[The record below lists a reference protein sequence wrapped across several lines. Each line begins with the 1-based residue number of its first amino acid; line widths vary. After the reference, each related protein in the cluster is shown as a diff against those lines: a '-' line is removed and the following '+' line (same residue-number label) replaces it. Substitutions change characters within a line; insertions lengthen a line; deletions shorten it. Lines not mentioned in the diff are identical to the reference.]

1 MALAPD
7 SPSAAPLG
15 SAAERA
21 WRFTLVMVCALT
33 IVRLAALFATP
44 LELYPD
50 EAQYWLW
57 SRELAFGYFSKP
69 PMIAWL
75 IWATTQIGGDAE
87 AWVRL
92 SAPLLHGAAAL
103 VIHRIANK
111 LYGGWAGL
119 VAAAI
124 YSLMPGVVLSSGL
137 MATDAPLLFFL
148 SLTIWGYVALATE
161 TAPRRYFIAIGMGA
175 ALGLAF
181 LSKYAAIYALGS
193 IVLHAAIS
201 REARLRWCPAAIV
214 LFLVGFVL
222 VLAPNFAWNA
232 AHQFSTVKHTASNA
246 NWGASTLFNFRE
258 LIEFVGSQFGV
269 FGPLPFAVL
278 LGGAVWLGVKK
289 RLESPDLLLLCF
301 CAPPLIIVATEA
313 FVSRAN
319 ANWAGAAFVAG
330 SVLVAGWLLRWNAR
344 RWLIGGLAVQGLFAL
359 FFVACMVSPRI
370 ADATGLSNGFKRVRG
385 WDQTVQAIIDRSREE
400 EALRGGL
407 SAVAMDDRFV
417 YNAAAYYGRDYFGQ
431 PGAPPLRMWVHE
443 AQPQN
448 QAETTAPL
456 DKPHG
461 RRALI
466 VSLEGGYRPE
476 IEQDFHKTSAL
487 QIARV
492 RLDKKR
498 TRRIDLFVA
507 EGFAPLPRDPVTGL
521 PPRPRAKAP
530 KD

>member
-1 MALAPD
+1 MR
-7 SPSAAPLG
+7 SPPAITPVPI
-15 SAAERA
+15 ENRA
-21 WRFTLVMVCALT
+21 WRLTLWMVASFTF
-33 IVRLAALFATP
+33 VRLVALFTTP

-75 IWATTQIGGDAE
+75 IWLTTRIGGDAE

-92 SAPLLHGAAAL
+92 SAPLLHGATAL
-103 VIHRIANK
+103 VIHRIAPR

-148 SLTIWGYVALATE
+148 SLTIWAYVTLADA
-161 TAPRRYFIAIGMGA
+161 TAPRRYFVAAGMGA

-193 IVLHAAIS
+193 IVLHFAVSKAG
-201 REARLRWCPAAIV
+201 RARWCAAAAV
-214 LFLVGFVL
+214 LFLTAFVL
-222 VLAPNFAWNA
+222 TLAPNFAWNA
-232 AHQFSTVKHTASNA
+232 AHHFSTVKHTASNA
-246 NWGASTLFNFRE
+246 NWGSHSLFNIRE

-269 FGPLPFAVL
+269 FGPVPFAAL
-278 LGGAVWLGVKK
+278 LGGAIWLGVKK
-289 RLESPDLLLLCF
+289 KLASPDLLLLCF
-301 CAPPLIIVATEA
+301 SAPPLIIVAGEA

-330 SVLVAGWLLRWNAR
+330 SVLTAGWLLRWNAR
-344 RWLIGGLAVQGLFAL
+344 RWLIGGLAFEALFAV
-359 FFVACMVSPRI
+359 FFVVCMINPKA

-385 WDQTVQAIIDRSREE
+385 WDQTVAAIIERTREE
-400 EALRGGL
+400 EALRGGV

-443 AQPQN
+443 AHPQN
-448 QAETTAPL
+448 QAETEAPL
-456 DKPHG
+456 DESYG

-466 VSLEGGYRPE
+466 VSLEGKYRPE
-476 IEQDFHKTSAL
+476 IEPDFKATSAL

-498 TRRIDLFVA
+498 SRRVDMFIA
-507 EGFAPLPRDPVTGL
+507 QGFAPLPRDPVTGL
-521 PPRPRAKAP
+521 PPRPRKP
-530 KD
+530 QQ

>member
-1 MALAPD
+1 MATAHE
-7 SPSAAPLG
+7 SSTI
-15 SAAERA
+15 SIESRA
-21 WRFTLVMVCALT
+21 WRLTLMMVAALTLV
-33 IVRLAALFATP
+33 RLIALFSTP

-75 IWATTQIGGDAE
+75 IWATTHVGGDAE

-92 SAPLLHGAAAL
+92 SAPLLHGMTAL
-103 VIHRIANK
+103 VVHRIARK
-111 LYGGWAGL
+111 LYGGWSGL

-148 SLTIWGYVALATE
+148 SLTIWAYVALAEE
-161 TAPRRYFIAIGMGA
+161 TAPRRYFVAAGMGV

-181 LSKYAAIYALGS
+181 LSKYAAVYALGS
-193 IVLHAAIS
+193 IVIHYAIS
-201 REARLRWCPAAIV
+201 KPARDRWCIAAAV
-214 LFLVGFVL
+214 LFVTAFVL
-222 VLAPNFAWNA
+222 TLAPNFAWNA
-232 AHQFSTVKHTASNA
+232 SHHFATVKHTASNA
-246 NWGASTLFNFRE
+246 NWNSHQLFNFRE

-278 LGGAVWLGVKK
+278 LGGSVWLGVKK
-289 RLESPDLLLLCF
+289 KLQSPDLLLLCF
-301 CAPPLIIVATEA
+301 CAPPLIIVAGEA

-330 SVLVAGWLLRWNAR
+330 SVLSAGWLLRWNAR
-344 RWLIGGLAVQGLFAL
+344 RWLIAGLAFEALFAA
-359 FFVACMVSPRI
+359 FFVVCMVNPKA
-370 ADATGLSNGFKRVRG
+370 ADAVGLSNGFKRVRG
-385 WDQTVQAIIDRSREE
+385 WDQTVRAIIERSREE
-400 EALRGGL
+400 QALRGPL

-443 AQPQN
+443 AHPQN
-448 QAETTAPL
+448 QAETEAPL
-456 DKPHG
+456 DADYG

-476 IEQDFHKTSAL
+476 IAQDFKATSGM
-487 QIARV
+487 QISRV

-498 TRRIDLFVA
+498 SRRIDLFIA

-521 PPRPRAKAP
+521 PPEPRKTAK
-530 KD
+530 

>member
-1 MALAPD
+1 MQ
-7 SPSAAPLG
+7 AAPE
-15 SAAERA
+15 SPPFSIEDRA
-21 WRFTLVMVCALT
+21 WRLTLLMVAGLT
-33 IVRLAALFATP
+33 VVRLIALFTTP

-75 IWATTQIGGDAE
+75 IWLTTKIGGDAE
-87 AWVRL
+87 PWVRL
-92 SAPLLHGAAAL
+92 SALILHAGAAL
-103 VIHRIANK
+103 IIHRIART
-111 LYGGWAGL
+111 LYGGWSGL

-137 MATDAPLLFFL
+137 IATDAPLLFFL
-148 SLTIWGYVALATE
+148 ALTIWAYVDLATAY
-161 TAPRRYFIAIGMGA
+161 APRRYFVAAGMGA

-193 IVLHAAIS
+193 IVIHALIS
-201 REARLRWCPAAIV
+201 KAARKRWCPAAIV
-214 LFLVGFVL
+214 LFLAAFVL

-232 AHQFSTVKHTASNA
+232 SHQFSTVKHTASNA
-246 NWGASTLFNFRE
+246 NWGSHSLFNFRE

-269 FGPLPFAVL
+269 FGPMPFAVL
-278 LGGAVWLGVKK
+278 LGGAIWLGVKRK
-289 RLESPDLLLLCF
+289 LASPDLLLLCF
-301 CAPPLIIVATEA
+301 AAPPLIIVAGEA

-344 RWLIGGLAVQGLFAL
+344 RWTIGGLAFQALFAL
-359 FFVACMVSPRI
+359 FFVACMISPRL

-385 WDQTVQAIIDRSREE
+385 WDQTVQAIIDRAREE
-400 EALRGGL
+400 QALRGGV
-407 SAVAMDDRFV
+407 SSVAMDDRFV

-443 AQPQN
+443 AHPQN
-448 QAETTAPL
+448 QAETSAPL
-456 DKPHG
+456 DAVHG

-476 IEQDFHKTSAL
+476 IEQDFKAHSGL

-492 RLDKKR
+492 RLDRKR
-498 TRRIDLFVA
+498 SRRIDLFIA
-507 EGFAPLPRDPVTGL
+507 EGFAPLPRDPITGL
-521 PPRPRAKAP
+521 PPRPKHQP
-530 KD
+530 E

>member
-1 MALAPD
+1 
-7 SPSAAPLG
+7 
-15 SAAERA
+15 
-21 WRFTLVMVCALT
+21 MVAALT
-33 IVRLAALFATP
+33 IVRLFALFATP

-75 IWATTQIGGDAE
+75 IWLTTTIGGDAE

-92 SAPLLHGAAAL
+92 SAPLLHGITAL
-103 VIHRIANK
+103 VVHRIARR

-119 VAAAI
+119 AAAAI

-137 MATDAPLLFFL
+137 MATDAPLLLFL
-148 SLTIWGYVALATE
+148 SLTIWAYVDLADAY
-161 TAPRRYFIAIGMGA
+161 APRRYFVAFGMGV

-181 LSKYAAIYALGS
+181 LSKYAAVYALGS
-193 IVLHAAIS
+193 IVLHFVIS
-201 REARLRWCPAAIV
+201 KEARKRWCPAAAV
-214 LFLVGFVL
+214 LFLTAFVMT
-222 VLAPNFAWNA
+222 LAPNFAWNA
-232 AHQFSTVKHTASNA
+232 SHQFSTVKHTAANA
-246 NWGASTLFNFRE
+246 NWGAHTLFNFRE
-258 LIEFVGSQFGV
+258 LIEFIGSQFGV

-278 LGGAVWLGVKK
+278 LGGAIWLGAK
-289 RLESPDLLLLCF
+289 RKLASPDLLLLCF
-301 CAPPLIIVATEA
+301 SAPPLITVAGEA

-344 RWLIGGLAVQGLFAL
+344 RWLIGGLAFQAAFAL
-359 FFVACMVSPRI
+359 FFVTCMINPKA

-385 WDQTVQAIIDRSREE
+385 WDQTVQAIVERAREE
-400 EALRGGL
+400 QTKPGGI

-417 YNAAAYYGRDYFGQ
+417 YNAAAYYGREYFGQ

-443 AQPQN
+443 AYPQN
-448 QAETTAPL
+448 QAEAQTPL
-456 DKPHG
+456 DNHYG

-476 IEQDFHKTSAL
+476 IEQDFQKSSAL
-487 QIARV
+487 QIARI

-498 TRRIDLFVA
+498 SRRVDLFIA
-507 EGFAPLPRDPVTGL
+507 EGFAPLPRDPITGL
-521 PPRPRAKAP
+521 PPKP
-530 KD
+530 KRQLK

>member
-1 MALAPD
+1 MATAHE
-7 SPSAAPLG
+7 PSDIALE
-15 SAAERA
+15 SRA
-21 WRFTLVMVCALT
+21 WRLTLIGVAALT
-33 IVRLAALFATP
+33 VARLIALFATP

-75 IWATTQIGGDAE
+75 IWATTHVGGDGE

-92 SAPLLHGAAAL
+92 SAPLLHGATAL
-103 VIHRIANK
+103 VVHRIACK

-148 SLTIWGYVALATE
+148 SLTIWAYVALAEE
-161 TAPRRYFIAIGMGA
+161 TAPRRYFVAAGMGL

-181 LSKYAAIYALGS
+181 LSKYAAVYALGS
-193 IVLHAAIS
+193 IVIHFAIS
-201 REARLRWCPAAIV
+201 RSARARWCPAAAV
-214 LFLVGFVL
+214 LFLAAFVL
-222 VLAPNFAWNA
+222 TLAPNLAWNA
-232 AHQFSTVKHTASNA
+232 SHHFATVKHTAANA
-246 NWGASTLFNFRE
+246 NWGGRALFDIRE
-258 LIEFVGSQFGV
+258 LMEFVASQFGV
-269 FGPLPFAVL
+269 FGPVPFAAL
-278 LGGAVWLGVKK
+278 LGGAVWLGFKK
-289 RLESPDLLLLCF
+289 RLRSPDLLLLCF
-301 CAPPLIIVATEA
+301 CAPPLIIVAGEA
-313 FVSRAN
+313 FISRAN

-330 SVLVAGWLLRWNAR
+330 SVLAAGWLLRWNAR
-344 RWLIGGLAVQGLFAL
+344 RWLIAGLGFEAVFAA
-359 FFVACMVSPRI
+359 FFMVCMIAPKA
-370 ADATGLSNGFKRVRG
+370 ADAVGLSNGFKRVRG

-400 EALRGGL
+400 QALRGPL

-448 QAETTAPL
+448 QAETEAPL
-456 DKPHG
+456 DAAYG

-476 IEQDFHKTSAL
+476 IEQDFKQSSAL

-498 TRRIDLFVA
+498 SRRIDLFIA

-521 PPRPRAKAP
+521 PPEPRRK
-530 KD
+530 

>member
-1 MALAPD
+1 
-7 SPSAAPLG
+7 
-15 SAAERA
+15 
-21 WRFTLVMVCALT
+21 MVACLT
-33 IVRLAALFATP
+33 IVRVAALFATP

-57 SRELAFGYFSKP
+57 SRTLAFGYFSKP

-75 IWATTQIGGDAE
+75 IWLTTRIGGDAE

-92 SAPLLHGAAAL
+92 SAPFLHGLTAL
-103 VIHRIANK
+103 VIHRIAQR
-111 LYGGWAGL
+111 LYGGWSGL

-137 MATDAPLLFFL
+137 IATDAPLLFFL
-148 SLTIWGYVALATE
+148 SLTIWAYVDLYEAV
-161 TAPRRYFIAIGMGA
+161 APRRYFVAAGMGV

-193 IVLHAAIS
+193 IVIHFIVS
-201 REARLRWCPAAIV
+201 REGRRRWCPAAAV
-214 LFLVGFVL
+214 LFVTAFVL
-222 VLAPNFAWNA
+222 TLAPNFAWNA
-232 AHQFSTVKHTASNA
+232 AHHFSTVKHTASNA
-246 NWGASTLFNFRE
+246 NWGSHQLFNFRE
-258 LIEFVGSQFGV
+258 LIEFVASQFGV
-269 FGPLPFAVL
+269 FGPVPFAVL
-278 LGGAVWLGVKK
+278 LGGAIWLGVKK
-289 RLESPDLLLLCF
+289 KLASPDLLLICF
-301 CAPPLIIVATEA
+301 AAPPLIIVAGEA

-344 RWLIGGLAVQGLFAL
+344 RWMIGGLAFQALFAL
-359 FFVACMVSPRI
+359 FFVACMISPKL

-385 WDQTVQAIIDRSREE
+385 WDQTVQAIIDRTREE
-400 EALRGGL
+400 QALRGGVT
-407 SAVAMDDRFV
+407 AVAMDDRFV

-443 AQPQN
+443 AHPQN
-448 QAETTAPL
+448 QAETETPL
-456 DKPHG
+456 NAQYGK
-461 RRALI
+461 RALI

-476 IEQDFHKTSAL
+476 IEQDFQQTSAL

-498 TRRIDLFVA
+498 ARRIDLFIT
-507 EGFAPLPRDPVTGL
+507 EGFAPLPRDPITGL
-521 PPRPRAKAP
+521 PPEPRRKP
-530 KD
+530 EKK

>member
-1 MALAPD
+1 MQVAHE
-7 SPSAAPLG
+7 SPEFSI
-15 SAAERA
+15 EDRA
-21 WRFTLVMVCALT
+21 WRLTLLMVAGLT
-33 IVRLAALFATP
+33 IVRLVALFMTP

-75 IWATTQIGGDAE
+75 IWLTTKIGGDAE
-87 AWVRL
+87 PWVRL
-92 SAPLLHGAAAL
+92 SAALLHAGAAL
-103 VIHRIANK
+103 VIHRIARR
-111 LYGGWAGL
+111 LYGGWSGL

-137 MATDAPLLFFL
+137 IATDAPLLFFL
-148 SLTIWGYVALATE
+148 ALTIWAYVDLYEAV
-161 TAPRRYFIAIGMGA
+161 APRRYFVAFGMGV

-193 IVLHAAIS
+193 IVIHFVIS
-201 REARLRWCPAAIV
+201 REGRRRWCPAAAV
-214 LFLVGFVL
+214 LFITAFVL
-222 VLAPNFAWNA
+222 TLAPNFAWNA
-232 AHQFSTVKHTASNA
+232 SHHFSTVKHTASNA
-246 NWGASTLFNFRE
+246 NWGAHQLFNFRE

-269 FGPLPFAVL
+269 FGPVPFAVL
-278 LGGAVWLGVKK
+278 LGGAIWLGAKK
-289 RLESPDLLLLCF
+289 KLASPDLLLLCF
-301 CAPPLIIVATEA
+301 CAPPLIIVAGEA

-330 SVLVAGWLLRWNAR
+330 SVLAAGWLLRWNAR
-344 RWLIGGLAVQGLFAL
+344 RWMIGGLAFQALFAL
-359 FFVACMVSPRI
+359 FFVICMVSPKV
-370 ADATGLSNGFKRVRG
+370 ADAVGLSNGFKRVRG
-385 WDQTVQAIIDRSREE
+385 WDQTVQAIIDRTREE
-400 EALRGGL
+400 QALHGGV

-443 AQPQN
+443 AHPQN
-448 QAETTAPL
+448 QAETETPL
-456 DKPHG
+456 NAAYGK
-461 RRALI
+461 RALI

-476 IEQDFHKTSAL
+476 IEQDFKQVSGL

-498 TRRIDLFVA
+498 SRRIDLFIA
-507 EGFAPLPRDPVTGL
+507 EGFAPLPRDPITGL
-521 PPRPRAKAP
+521 PPEPKKAAE
-530 KD
+530 

>member
-1 MALAPD
+1 MATAHESSTIPTE
-7 SPSAAPLG
+7 S
-15 SAAERA
+15 RA
-21 WRFTLVMVCALT
+21 WRLTLMMVAALTLVRV
-33 IVRLAALFATP
+33 IALFSTP

-75 IWATTQIGGDAE
+75 IWATTHVGGDAE

-92 SAPLLHGAAAL
+92 SAPLLHGATAL
-103 VIHRIANK
+103 VVHRIARK

-148 SLTIWGYVALATE
+148 SLTIWAYVALAEE
-161 TAPRRYFIAIGMGA
+161 TAPRRYLVAAGMGL

-181 LSKYAAIYALGS
+181 LSKYAAVYALGS
-193 IVLHAAIS
+193 IVIHFAIS
-201 REARLRWCPAAIV
+201 KPARERWCVAAAV
-214 LFLVGFVL
+214 LFVTAFVL
-222 VLAPNFAWNA
+222 TLAPNFAWNA
-232 AHQFSTVKHTASNA
+232 SHHFSTVKHTASNA
-246 NWGASTLFNFRE
+246 NWGAHLFNVRE
-258 LIEFVGSQFGV
+258 LGEFVISQFGV
-269 FGPLPFAVL
+269 FGPIPFGAL
-278 LGGAVWLGVKK
+278 LGGAIWLGVK
-289 RLESPDLLLLCF
+289 RRVQSPDLLLLCF
-301 CAPPLIIVATEA
+301 SAPPLVIVAGEA

-330 SVLVAGWLLRWNAR
+330 SVLAAGWLLRWNAR
-344 RWLIGGLAVQGLFAL
+344 RWLVGGLALQAVFAA
-359 FFVACMVSPRI
+359 FFVVCMVNPRA
-370 ADATGLSNGFKRVRG
+370 ADAVGLSNGFKRVRG
-385 WDQTVQAIIDRSREE
+385 WDQTIQAVIERTREE
-400 EALRGGL
+400 QALRGGVT
-407 SAVAMDDRFV
+407 AVAMDDRFL
-417 YNAAAYYGRDYFGQ
+417 YNAAAYYGRDYFGR

-443 AQPQN
+443 ASPQN
-448 QAETTAPL
+448 QAETEAPL
-456 DKPHG
+456 NAAYG

-476 IEQDFHKTSAL
+476 IEQDFKATSGL
-487 QIARV
+487 QISRV

-498 TRRIDLFVA
+498 SRRIDLFVA

-521 PPRPRAKAP
+521 PPEP
-530 KD
+530 KRR

>member
-1 MALAPD
+1 MVAGL
-7 SPSAAPLG
+7 
-15 SAAERA
+15 
-21 WRFTLVMVCALT
+21 TLV
-33 IVRLAALFATP
+33 RLIALFVTP

-75 IWATTQIGGDAE
+75 IWLTTHVGGDAE

-92 SAPLLHGAAAL
+92 SAPLLHGVTAL
-103 VIHRIANK
+103 VIHRVARR
-111 LYGGWAGL
+111 LYGGWTGL
-119 VAAAI
+119 AAAAI

-148 SLTIWGYVALATE
+148 SLTIWAYVDLAE
-161 TAPRRYFIAIGMGA
+161 AVAPRRYFVAAGMGL

-181 LSKYAAIYALGS
+181 LSKYAAIYTLGS
-193 IVLHAAIS
+193 IALHFVIS
-201 REARLRWCPAAIV
+201 RPARLRWCPAAAV
-214 LFLVGFVL
+214 LFLAAFVL
-222 VLAPNFAWNA
+222 TLAPNFAWNA
-232 AHQFSTVKHTASNA
+232 SHQFATVKHTASNA
-246 NWGASTLFNFRE
+246 NWGAHTLFNFRE

-269 FGPLPFAVL
+269 FGPVPFAVL
-278 LGGAVWLGVKK
+278 LGGAIWLGAKK
-289 RLESPDLLLLCF
+289 RMTSPDLLLLCF
-301 CAPPLIIVATEA
+301 CAPPLIIVAGEA

-319 ANWAGAAFVAG
+319 ANWAGAAFVSG
-330 SVLVAGWLLRWNAR
+330 SVLAAGWLLRWNAR
-344 RWLIGGLAVQGLFAL
+344 RWLIGGLALQALFAL
-359 FFVACMVSPRI
+359 FFVACMVNPKA
-370 ADATGLSNGFKRVRG
+370 ADLTGLSNGFKRVRG
-385 WDQTVQAIIDRSREE
+385 WDQTVQAIIDRTREE
-400 EALRGGL
+400 QALRGEV

-443 AQPQN
+443 AHPQN
-448 QAETTAPL
+448 QAETEAPL
-456 DKPHG
+456 DAHYG

-476 IEQDFHKTSAL
+476 IEQDFKATSGL

-498 TRRIDLFVA
+498 SRRIDLFVA
-507 EGFAPLPRDPVTGL
+507 EGFAPLPRDPLTGL
-521 PPRPRAKAP
+521 PPEPARKP
-530 KD
+530 